1 MHPTC
6 WKYLWTILTATTTFQ
21 LPVFASGW
29 ARRPSQGKSYG
40 RKYIEPFKNDIDDM
54 FMSGIE
60 DKSNK
65 TGPGR
70 MLEQLRLKYSDRLDL
85 PSESEIR
92 QRISS
97 LFAKYKKHGT
107 IEAKRRGIIEFY
119 RQHLGIIKK
128 VMTKARE
135 NMWLV
140 SFYPTSRISNSTWTV
155 ACFQT
160 YALPLVIVIIS
171 DSLDE
176 INELFLKTEK
186 LIVRYVR
193 DVSAMLCFVSAVRE
207 KRIERHLAA
216 ERVLLPKCFAF
227 GHQNYARY
235 MTFQHVKLQDIKS
248 KQDEAWNDLLVNG
261 FGGSVS
267 GKPYSTIHGD
277 LITETTINREVKVR
291 GGPMQG
297 GFSTDE
303 KAVDTF
309 VKTSHF
315 MATVRVKLK
324 ERLNVLTQSVH
335 KETTVGAIK
344 RHKTMIESLVLQ
356 LDKYFNPFLEGP
368 ARHFKTGAEI
378 EQSFDVHIVHDS
390 NYGMKLN
397 NGSWNGMIGELI
409 DEKADIALG
418 PISMTTERL
427 KVVDFSPAIIHSG
440 LSIVYQ
446 KPKLLTFNIQSYFAP
461 FSLNFWYLMTAS
473 VLVCWICLHFLR
485 LSCNDVE
492 CKVEYHA
499 RRNIFT
505 IFAMITMQGIHF
517 EPSKSAIRGVLWV
530 LWIWCIIINVA
541 YTANIFSVLAMSRK
555 SVPFKS
561 LYEFSNQDEYKPLV
575 MKNSAHDAFFR
586 NSSIPW
592 HKKIWKKI
600 LERGQESFVNN
611 PEEGR
616 IKLNEEKVAYIGDY
630 LSILMNIDRADI
642 GYLKEIQAEDSPCLA
657 FRKNFMYSSL
667 ISNRA
672 LSRSELEVSLHEVE
686 ACLNSRPLTFV
697 SDEVDAHVPL
707 IPFHFLIGK
716 STNLQQ
722 SEDHQPIEYEM
733 SQIGNQKSKAANSL
747 EILSF
752 LLENI
757 YSNRAVII
765 YDRFM
770 DMEITK
776 KVMQIMKKNMW
787 LVSFYPTSKNQSKI
801 SIHFPLIRKKP
812 NMEVTFLK
820 LKNGVDLNQYQSVL
834 KDVKLRKE
842 IKSEIIKVVT
852 IHDPTYV
859 IIDSKIP
866 IRISGI
872 YADILDCLK
881 QDLETNFDLHIV
893 HDSNYG
899 VKLRNG
905 SWNGMIGELID
916 EKADIALGPLSMTAE
931 RLDVVDFSPEIL
943 QSGLSIVYQKPII
956 LNFNIQSYLA
966 PFSINFWYMVTASV
980 LVYWA
985 CLHFFRL
992 SCNEV
997 ECKAEYHA
1005 RRNLFT
1011 IFAMITMQ
1019 GQDYGPSKSAIRG
1032 VLWILW
1038 IWCII
1043 INVAYTANIFSV
1055 LARQSKSVPFKSL
1068 REFSNQDEYKPLILE
1083 NSAMISFFQNSSVP
1097 WNKKIWKKI
1106 LDGGQESFVNTT
1118 SEGRMKLSEKK
1129 VGYIS
1134 DYLHIL
1140 MNIDEPDIGYLKEKQ
1155 AKDSLH
1161 LVYRKKFMYSS
1172 IISNRTGDLDGRPL
1186 LSSGPVQADNDDDDD
1201 PPPDKILPKEAGV
1214 FGPTV
1219 IENSIL
1225 NGRHYSRCLEGM
1237 QLLAEAFQRL
1247 LYKEFFAEKNVKPY
1261 AQELQIVAN
1270 LKTAVMKRNVIASQ
1284 KYLVEFADA
1293 SSKLVEDLNSFIETQ
1308 SSVNENFKFWAQF
1321 LHMMSIVH
1329 NLLRADREG
1338 LWEHLDAVQRA
1349 LYLFA
1354 AFDSTNYLQWCFL
1367 YLEDM
1372 RRLPQIAPS
1381 VHENFVRNNFSIK
1394 DKPGRFTA
1402 VGDDQKLEQSI
1413 NLLSKCSD
1421 GIIGHTK
1428 QKQYVAQWDLIYHEM
1443 MAVKNLH
1450 RQYADVIER
1459 SHETFNHHESSQVKT
1474 DRKEAR
1480 VQEMMRFIQEKGSF
1494 LSPNTPENLHN
1505 FVTKEIMSKD
1515 ISNDMLNAL
1524 KRNGRST

>member
-943 QSGLSIVYQKPII
+943 QSGLSI
-956 LNFNIQSYLA
+956 
-966 PFSINFWYMVTASV
+966 
-980 LVYWA
+980 
-985 CLHFFRL
+985 
-992 SCNEV
+992 
-997 ECKAEYHA
+997 
-1005 RRNLFT
+1005 
-1011 IFAMITMQ
+1011 
-1019 GQDYGPSKSAIRG
+1019 
-1032 VLWILW
+1032 
-1038 IWCII
+1038 
-1043 INVAYTANIFSV
+1043 
-1055 LARQSKSVPFKSL
+1055 
-1068 REFSNQDEYKPLILE
+1068 
-1083 NSAMISFFQNSSVP
+1083 
-1097 WNKKIWKKI
+1097 
-1106 LDGGQESFVNTT
+1106 
-1118 SEGRMKLSEKK
+1118 
-1129 VGYIS
+1129 
-1134 DYLHIL
+1134 
-1140 MNIDEPDIGYLKEKQ
+1140 
-1155 AKDSLH
+1155 
-1161 LVYRKKFMYSS
+1161 
-1172 IISNRTGDLDGRPL
+1172 
-1186 LSSGPVQADNDDDDD
+1186 
-1201 PPPDKILPKEAGV
+1201 AGV

>member
-770 DMEITK
+770 GKNLLVFLYDKHILDQILTLLKVSIGTPTK
-776 KVMQIMKKNMW
+776 IQQFLMVQYGN
-787 LVSFYPTSKNQSKI
+787 NQEG
-801 SIHFPLIRKKP
+801 HADH
-812 NMEVTFLK
+812 EEEHVA
-820 LKNGVDLNQYQSVL
+820 GVILSH
-834 KDVKLRKE
+834 
-842 IKSEIIKVVT
+842 IKS
-852 IHDPTYV
+852 
-859 IIDSKIP
+859 
-866 IRISGI
+866 
-872 YADILDCLK
+872 
-881 QDLETNFDLHIV
+881 
-893 HDSNYG
+893 
-899 VKLRNG
+899 
-905 SWNGMIGELID
+905 
-916 EKADIALGPLSMTAE
+916 
-931 RLDVVDFSPEIL
+931 
-943 QSGLSIVYQKPII
+943 
-956 LNFNIQSYLA
+956 
-966 PFSINFWYMVTASV
+966 
-980 LVYWA
+980 
-985 CLHFFRL
+985 
-992 SCNEV
+992 
-997 ECKAEYHA
+997 
-1005 RRNLFT
+1005 
-1011 IFAMITMQ
+1011 
-1019 GQDYGPSKSAIRG
+1019 QDYGPSKSAIRG

-1083 NSAMISFFQNSSVP
+1083 NSAMISFFQ
-1097 WNKKIWKKI
+1097 
-1106 LDGGQESFVNTT
+1106 
-1118 SEGRMKLSEKK
+1118 
-1129 VGYIS
+1129 
-1134 DYLHIL
+1134 
-1140 MNIDEPDIGYLKEKQ
+1140 
-1155 AKDSLH
+1155 
-1161 LVYRKKFMYSS
+1161 
-1172 IISNRTGDLDGRPL
+1172 
-1186 LSSGPVQADNDDDDD
+1186 
-1201 PPPDKILPKEAGV
+1201 AGV

>member
-1083 NSAMISFFQNSSVP
+1083 NSAMISFFQ
-1097 WNKKIWKKI
+1097 
-1106 LDGGQESFVNTT
+1106 
-1118 SEGRMKLSEKK
+1118 
-1129 VGYIS
+1129 
-1134 DYLHIL
+1134 
-1140 MNIDEPDIGYLKEKQ
+1140 
-1155 AKDSLH
+1155 
-1161 LVYRKKFMYSS
+1161 
-1172 IISNRTGDLDGRPL
+1172 
-1186 LSSGPVQADNDDDDD
+1186 
-1201 PPPDKILPKEAGV
+1201 AGV